1 MSSPLFSAR
10 RPGTDGEDFA
20 LLGLLLGGV
29 GDDEAADGRLL
40 GLGRPD
46 DDPVLQR
53 LQIHRCVLLE
63 GASRLDWLGESGDGG
78 LALPRVEC

>member
-1 MSSPLFSAR
+1 MSSPTVLGPAA
-10 RPGTDGEDFA
+10 GTDGEDFA

-53 LQIHRCVLLE
+53 LQVHRC
-63 GASRLDWLGESGDGG
+63 ASIERDS
-78 LALPRVEC
+78 

>member
-1 MSSPLFSAR
+1 MISPSVLGA
-10 RPGTDGEDFA
+10 PAGADGQDLA

-53 LQIHRCVLLE
+53 LQVHRC
-63 GASRLDWLGESGDGG
+63 ASSRGSGGGWCERPGE
-78 LALPRVEC
+78 LALPCVEC